1 MFYFRVDER
10 EITERILH
18 NKKRKRHE
26 PVRSTDSNKVN
37 LSDRDIE
44 RDIERERERE
54 RERRGHLHFIFR
66 TSRVSE
72 SVLSITQRRL

>member
-37 LSDRDIE
+37 LSDR
-44 RDIERERERE
+44 ERERERE

-66 TSRVSE
+66 ASRVSE